1 MNCCFSDLRNKEV
14 INKIDGSR
22 LGCVCDIEFNSIT
35 GQIDA
40 LIIFGRSRLF
50 SGSTDDIRIAWHDIE
65 VVGDDTILVSYTPP
79 KVYNRNKKSNSVQ
92 AFFK

>member
-14 INKIDGSR
+14 INKTDGSR
-22 LGCVCDIEFNSIT
+22 LGCVCDIEFNAVT

-40 LIIFGRSRLF
+40 LIIYGRSRLF
-50 SGSTDDIRIAWHDIE
+50 SGASEDIRIIWHDIE
-65 VVGDDTILVSYTPP
+65 VIGDDTILVSYIPP
-79 KVYNRNKKSNSVQ
+79 QVYNRNKKNGSVQ